1 VAANATRAI
10 KDNSRS
16 KPGHSKPLTRASD
29 GRHNQQVP
37 EGVPMMNMK
46 SLLAAAGALLA
57 CALSP
62 AAELQPGD
70 AAPDFSL
77 GGSDGKTYKLSDY
90 KGKQAVVLAWFPKA
104 FTGG

>member
-1 VAANATRAI
+1 
-10 KDNSRS
+10 
-16 KPGHSKPLTRASD
+16 
-29 GRHNQQVP
+29 
-37 EGVPMMNMK
+37 MMNMK
-46 SLLAAAGALLA
+46 SLYAAAGALLS

-77 GGSDGKTYKLSDY
+77 AGSDGKTHKLSDY
-90 KGKQAVVLAWFPKA
+90 RGKQAVVLAWFPKA